1 MLDLIRQ
8 SLAQFTPAERRIAE
22 AILDTPSTAITWS
35 ITDAARIAKVSEPS
49 IIRFCRRLD
58 CDGFPDFRLKLAQQ
72 LAVRQ
77 APASPVDE
85 SGGDPFTGLVD
96 DVFNRAAKSL
106 HEARHDLDLEGLRRA
121 VDILAK
127 ARRIDVYGYG
137 GSGFLASEAQHRLAS
152 LGIASVAY
160 SDPTLQMVSAPR
172 LTSDDLLF
180 VLSFSGRTSYL
191 IGNMEIAKKA
201 GARILAISPGG
212 SVVASLADENINL
225 NAYRASTHPLI
236 VPTGRAP
243 MYVMLDVLFALLARK
258 LAVGSVFPE
267 Q

>member
-22 AILDTPSTAITWS
+22 AILDTPSPAITWS
-35 ITDAARIAKVSEPS
+35 ISDAARIANVSEPS
-49 IIRFCRRLD
+49 VIRFCRRLD

-77 APASPVDE
+77 APAGPAE
-85 SGGDPFTGLVD
+85 AGGDPFTGLVD
-96 DVFNRAAKSL
+96 DIFNRATESL
-106 HEARHDLDLEGLRRA
+106 REARHDLDLDGLRRA
-121 VDILAK
+121 VAMLAQ
-127 ARRIDVYGYG
+127 ARRIDIYGYG

-152 LGIASVAY
+152 LGMASVAY

-172 LTSDDLLF
+172 LTAADVLF

-191 IGNMEIAKKA
+191 IANMEIARKA
-201 GARILAISPGG
+201 GARILSISPGG

-225 NAYRASTHPLI
+225 NAYRTSSQPLI
-236 VPTGRAP
+236 VLTGRAP
-243 MYVMLDVLFALLARK
+243 MYVMLDVLFALLAR
-258 LAVGSVFPE
+258 ACE
-267 Q
+267 QNASA